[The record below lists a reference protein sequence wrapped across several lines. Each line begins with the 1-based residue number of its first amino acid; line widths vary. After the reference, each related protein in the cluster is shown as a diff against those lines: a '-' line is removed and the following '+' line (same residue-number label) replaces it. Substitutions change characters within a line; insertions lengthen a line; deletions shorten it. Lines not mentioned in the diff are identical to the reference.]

1 MSYLQIYSPFS
12 EPSFH
17 FADNFLCCGKFFSLM
32 QSHWFIFAFFPL
44 SKGTYPRKKNKPTK
58 TDVKELTA
66 YGFF

>member
-12 EPSFH
+12 GHSFH
-17 FADNFLCCGKFFSLM
+17 FADNFLCCAKFFSLM
-32 QSHWFIFAFFPL
+32 QSHLFIFAFFPL
-44 SKGTYPRKKNKPTK
+44 SKEPYPRKKKNPTK